1 MRYCSEL
8 LFSASLKCVSS
19 SNGREPTKWKK
30 NKQQSA
36 EIIATALAQLGVRES
51 GWEDEYGTMLPGKME
66 VAFQTQPE
74 ENKHSIH
81 SK

>member
-1 MRYCSEL
+1 MRCCSEL
-8 LFSASLKCVSS
+8 LFSASLQCVSS
-19 SNGREPTKWKK
+19 LNGREPAQGKA

-36 EIIATALAQLGVRES
+36 EINFQQPQPSSSERKWSREEKATI
-51 GWEDEYGTMLPGKME
+51 LPTKME
-66 VAFQTQPE
+66 VACQTQPE